1 MNKTSPKRLVPPQPT
16 WQDGGTAMNL
26 AGWLEEI
33 EDGLLRCGARP
44 GVDYMFRDLITL
56 VCNVGAFDKCGAAT
70 RAIQDVASALQA
82 LGTGG
87 TQPGA
92 IEFVGMKLEE
102 AGSRLTSAIESI
114 TGALEDA
121 NR

>member
-1 MNKTSPKRLVPPQPT
+1 MRKVNPKRLVPAQPT
-16 WQDGGTAMNL
+16 IHDGSTSMNL
-26 AGWLEEI
+26 ARWMQDV
-33 EDGLLRCGARP
+33 EDGLLRCNARP
-44 GVDYMFRDLITL
+44 GVDYTLRDLITL
-56 VCNVGAFDKCGAAT
+56 VCHLDAFERHSEANHCLRG
-70 RAIQDVASALQA
+70 VAFALQSM
-82 LGTGG
+82 GTGG

-102 AGSRLTSAIESI
+102 AGSRLSSAIESI

>member
-1 MNKTSPKRLVPPQPT
+1 MSKTAPKRLVPLQPT
-16 WQDGGTAMNL
+16 IHDGSTSMNL
-26 AGWLEEI
+26 AGWMQEV

-44 GVDYMFRDLITL
+44 GIDYTLRDLMTL
-56 VCNVGAFDKCGAAT
+56 VCHLDAFDHYSEAN
-70 RAIQDVASALQA
+70 RSIRDVASALQS

-92 IEFVGMKLEE
+92 IEYVGMKLEE
-102 AGSRLTSAIESI
+102 AGSRISGAIEALA
-114 TGALEDA
+114 GAVEDG